1 MNKINFYLFSL
12 SLKFIII
19 NFLIITTMIIFIN
32 SIELSRIIASNNSS
46 IYQFIYLSIL
56 KIPTI
61 VLESSIFVIIVSITF
76 LLKNLVSNNEFISL
90 RNTGLSILDIYK
102 PIGFTIILVGI
113 FLLLIINPLS
123 AKFEIKFDQLTS
135 KNLDN
140 MYSIK
145 FIDNGMWMKNIT
157 DNGNKNY
164 ITFNEIDLEKMIAKK
179 IKILV
184 TGNKEDKI
192 ILSNFG
198 EIKGKVLFLKDVTV
212 LDILKNKFKSFE
224 NYQLNLNFTEK
235 NITDSLSNYK
245 FVPYYKYWSHT
256 QNLKKFN
263 LYSNEIPLHYISE
276 ILKPLFMLMI
286 GLVVLGYS
294 GKFKRNESFFKILF
308 LSILIGFIII
318 LVEEIIIALT
328 IKLNISYILS
338 YFIIFSLPLLIGM
351 YKVIQIEND

>member
-1 MNKINFYLFSL
+1 MNKINYYLFFL
-12 SLKFIII
+12 SFKFILL
-19 NFLIITTMIIFIN
+19 NFLIITTIIIFIN
-32 SIELSRIIASNNSS
+32 SIELSRIIANTNSD
-46 IYQFIYLSIL
+46 IYHFIYLSFL

-61 VLESSIFVIIVSITF
+61 ILESSLFVIIVSLTF

-90 RNTGLSILDIYK
+90 RNAGLSILDIYK
-102 PIGFTIILVGI
+102 PIGFAIIIVGSI
-113 FLLLIINPLS
+113 LLLIINPIS
-123 AKFEIKFDQLTS
+123 AKFEDKFHQLTS

-164 ITFNEIDLEKMIAKK
+164 ITLKEIDLDKMIAKK

-184 TGNKEDKI
+184 TGNKEDKV
-192 ILSNFG
+192 ILSNSG
-198 EIKGKVLFLKDVTV
+198 SIKGNAFLLRDVT
-212 LDILKNKFKSFE
+212 ILNIKKNEFKKYE
-224 NYQLNLNFTEK
+224 NYQLKINFTK
-235 NITDSLSNYK
+235 TNITESLSNYK
-245 FVPYYKYWSHT
+245 FVPFYKYWSHT
-256 QNLKKFN
+256 RNLKKFN
-263 LYSNEIPLHYISE
+263 LYTNEISLHYISE
-276 ILKPLFMLMI
+276 ILKPIFMLVI
-286 GLVVLGYS
+286 RLVVLGFS

-318 LVEEIIIALT
+318 LIEEIIVALT

>member
-1 MNKINFYLFSL
+1 
-12 SLKFIII
+12 
-19 NFLIITTMIIFIN
+19 MIIFIN

-123 AKFEIKFDQLTS
+123 AKFELKFDQLTS

-318 LVEEIIIALT
+318 LFEEIIIALT

>member
-12 SLKFIII
+12 SLKFIVI
-19 NFLIITTMIIFIN
+19 NFFIIITIIVFIN
-32 SIELSRIIASNNSS
+32 SVELSRIIAGSNSS
-46 IYQFIYLSIL
+46 IYNFMHLSLL

-61 VLESSIFVIIVSITF
+61 TIESSIFVIIVSITF

-90 RNTGLSILDIYK
+90 RNTGLSILDIYR
-102 PIGFTIILVGI
+102 PIALSIFLVGV
-113 FLLLIINPLS
+113 FLLLIVNPLS
-123 AKFEIKFDQLTS
+123 AKFELKFDQLTS

-164 ITFNEIDLEKMIAKK
+164 ITFNEIDLDKMIAKK

-192 ILSNFG
+192 ILSNSG
-198 EIKGKVLFLKDVTV
+198 TIEGKKFLLKDVV
-212 LDILKNKFKSFE
+212 ILDIEKNKFKNYE
-224 NYQLNLNFTEK
+224 NYNLKLNFTKK

-245 FVPYYKYWSHT
+245 FVPFYKYWSHT
-256 QNLKKFN
+256 KNLKKFN
-263 LYSNEIPLHYISE
+263 LYSNEISLHYISE
-276 ILKPLFMLMI
+276 ILKPIFMLII

-308 LSILIGFIII
+308 VSILIGFIII
-318 LVEEIIIALT
+318 LMEEIIIALT

-338 YFIIFSLPLLIGM
+338 YFMIFSLPLLVGM